1 MRRIVGIGLVAIAML
16 WLAWIVPD
24 TPEEARGDRKP
35 GQVLL
40 SAGLLIAGLTLVALP
55 GRARR
60 G

>member
-1 MRRIVGIGLVAIAML
+1 MRRIVGFGLVAIAML

-40 SAGLLIAGLTLVALP
+40 SAGLLIGGVTLVVLP
-55 GRARR
+55 GRAKRS
-60 G
+60 